1 MSIDPSIDDIGKSEC
16 EAVIALFLEHEEIGL
31 RDLAYMCY
39 VLGMK
44 RDSDD

>member
-1 MSIDPSIDDIGKSEC
+1 M
-16 EAVIALFLEHEEIGL
+16 IALFLEHEEIGL

-44 RDSDD
+44 RDEV